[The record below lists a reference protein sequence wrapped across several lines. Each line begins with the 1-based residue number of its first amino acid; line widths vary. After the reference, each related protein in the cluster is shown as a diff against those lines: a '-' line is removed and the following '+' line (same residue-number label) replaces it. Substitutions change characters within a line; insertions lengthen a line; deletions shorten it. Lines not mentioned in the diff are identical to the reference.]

1 MARRTPEGAPRWRH
15 RIRSARLRAALGLGL
30 VLVLGTGR
38 TWAHW
43 SDQVIISGT
52 TLQAGTI
59 DLKVNDADEVTG
71 YATLNLLT
79 MVPGNST
86 AAVLTVKNSGTAPLK
101 FTATSSGTN
110 ADGKGLAAA
119 LEVKVTGDS
128 ATSGTAP
135 LVTCS
140 GAALPGAGVTLGG
153 SLVSTGRL
161 LAPGTSEKVCVQ
173 LKLPL
178 TAATSLQGAATSV
191 TLTFTGTSDLS

>member
-1 MARRTPEGAPRWRH
+1 MPSGLG
-15 RIRSARLRAALGLGL
+15 SVRLRALLGLAL

-43 SDQVIISGT
+43 SDQVTVAGT
-52 TLQAGTI
+52 SLQTGTI

-119 LEVKVTGDS
+119 LSVKVTGD
-128 ATSGTAP
+128 TTTGGTAP
-135 LVTCS
+135 ATTCP
-140 GAALPGAGVTLGG
+140 GAALPGGGTTLGG
-153 SLVSTGRL
+153 SLLSTGRQ
-161 LAPGTSEKVCVQ
+161 LAAGASEKVCVQ
-173 LKLPL
+173 LSLPL
-178 TAATSLQGAATSV
+178 SAATSLQGAATSV